1 MRELQPQKLQDLFG
15 QDQLVILGQY
25 RGDKPLRFRLSGNYL
40 GKARTFEFRFDLD
53 KATTR
58 NSFVSRLWATRRIAY
73 LVDQIRLAGA
83 SVSRLPMVRGHD
95 PFRDPKMRELRDEI
109 LRLSTEFGVLSEYTS
124 FLAREGTR
132 LDNWD
137 ALSIR
142 CGNNLNSKAIRT
154 RSGMGAVNQGVNL
167 WAQKLQFSQNM
178 RNYYLNDKLERVEV
192 SNVQQI
198 SDRAFFKR
206 GKNWI
211 DGRLVRRGE
220 FKHNR
225 TVTLGS
231 PEYQELL
238 KLLIRRGRQATL
250 SLKGD
255 ILLKVDGE
263 VIRII
268 NR

>member
-1 MRELQPQKLQDLFG
+1 MAELYGRSTGVCGGKGGSMHFADFSRGFLGGNGIVAGGLPTAVGAALGRKLD
-15 QDQLVILGQY
+15 
-25 RGDKPLRFRLSGNYL
+25 
-40 GKARTFEFRFDLD
+40 
-53 KATTR
+53 
-58 NSFVSRLWATRRIAY
+58 
-73 LVDQIRLAGA
+73 
-83 SVSRLPMVRGHD
+83 
-95 PFRDPKMRELRDEI
+95 
-109 LRLSTEFGVLSEYTS
+109 
-124 FLAREGTR
+124 GT
-132 LDNWD
+132 DD
-137 ALSIR
+137 VAVAFM
-142 CGNNLNSKAIRT
+142 GE
-154 RSGMGAVNQGVNL
+154 GAVNQGVNL

-238 KLLIRRGRQATL
+238 KLLIRRGRQAML

>member
-1 MRELQPQKLQDLFG
+1 
-15 QDQLVILGQY
+15 
-25 RGDKPLRFRLSGNYL
+25 
-40 GKARTFEFRFDLD
+40 
-53 KATTR
+53 
-58 NSFVSRLWATRRIAY
+58 
-73 LVDQIRLAGA
+73 
-83 SVSRLPMVRGHD
+83 MVRGDD

-137 ALSIR
+137 TLSIQ

-154 RSGMGAVNQGVNL
+154 RSGMGAVNQGANL
-167 WAQKLQFSQNM
+167 WAQKLQFSQNR

-220 FKHNR
+220 LKHNR